1 MYKTKLNKIWNFI
14 DTIKNDIN
22 LPIISDF
29 LEWFYEKLD
38 IHFNKNISWL
48 DLQKWDIFYI
58 NLWKN
63 IWSELNKTRPCII
76 YSKKFANK
84 WNTILII
91 PLKSF
96 KWNKVNRDISIYIEA
111 NKSNNLIKNSIV
123 DILWFRQIDKKR
135 LNWYI
140 WKLDNNDLIKI
151 DKKLSK
157 IIWIKNKE

>member
-1 MYKTKLNKIWNFI
+1 MYKTKINKIANLI
-14 DTIKNDIN
+14 DSIKNDIN
-22 LPIISDF
+22 LFIISDF

-38 IHFNKNISWL
+38 INFNKKNYWL

-63 IWSELNKTRPCII
+63 IGSELNKNRPCIV

-84 WNTILII
+84 WNTVLVL

-96 KWNKVNRDISIYIEA
+96 KWNKINKDISLLIYSD
-111 NKSNNLIKNSIV
+111 KSNNLFKNSIV
-123 DILWFRQIDKKR
+123 DILWLRQVDKKR
-135 LNWYI
+135 INWYI
-140 WKLDNNDLIKI
+140 WKLDNEILSKI
-151 DKKLSK
+151 DKKISK